1 MVDILTTILG
11 IFISIIASFCFNFG
25 IVLQKKGLRE
35 GSEIKI
41 EEGVRNLYNTFKE
54 FSKNKSWL
62 SGTLL
67 GLIGM
72 IPYAIAMGL
81 VGIVVVQPLMSI
93 GLIFFA
99 VFAVKML
106 NEKLTYYEIIAVG
119 ILIVSPIL
127 MALAGI
133 TNIFIDLYQFVIPF
147 IIFLSPLI
155 VLCIGFFFLS
165 KQKRG
170 TQFEGIFLMFIGAIL
185 YSIGAI
191 FTNILAQAF
200 IEANIFPFFFWE
212 ILFGIFWFDYL
223 HLWMF
228 ISAWGM
234 LIFYISSVIFL
245 QSALQ
250 KSKALRIVPVQNA
263 IMLIIPII
271 AGLFVFNQTF
281 QNYLLFAIALGLILI
296 SIISLSRFQVKIE
309 LIQTNE

>member
-35 GSEIKI
+35 GSDIKI

-271 AGLFVFNQTF
+271 AGLFIFNQTF
-281 QNYLLFAIALGLILI
+281 QNYFLFAIALGLILI

>member
-35 GSEIKI
+35 GSDIKI

-99 VFAVKML
+99 IFAVKML

-281 QNYLLFAIALGLILI
+281 QNYLLFAIALGLIVI

>member
-1 MVDILTTILG
+1 MVDIITTILG

-25 IVLQKKGLRE
+25 IVLQKKGLKE

-93 GLIFFA
+93 GLLFF
-99 VFAVKML
+99 VISAVKML
-106 NEKLTYYEIIAVG
+106 NEKITYYEIIAIG

-127 MALAGI
+127 IALTGI

-147 IIFLSPLI
+147 IIFLSPLF
-155 VLCIGFFFLS
+155 VLGIGFYFLS

-170 TQFEGIFLMFIGAIL
+170 TQFEGMFLMFIGAIL

-200 IEANIFPFFFWE
+200 TEANIFPLFFWE

-228 ISAWGM
+228 ISSWGM
-234 LIFYISSVIFL
+234 LVFYISSVIFL

-250 KSKALRIVPVQNA
+250 KSKALTIVPIQNA

-281 QNYLLFAIALGLILI
+281 QNLILFLVALVLILI
-296 SIISLSRFQVKIE
+296 STISLSRFQVKIE
-309 LIQTNE
+309 LIQTDG

>member
-99 VFAVKML
+99 IFAVKML

>member
-72 IPYAIAMGL
+72 IPYTIAMGL

-93 GLIFFA
+93 GLLFFA
-99 VFAVKML
+99 IFAVKML
-106 NEKLTYYEIIAVG
+106 NEKITYYEIIAVG

-133 TNIFIDLYQFVIPF
+133 SNIFIDLYQFVIPF

-170 TQFEGIFLMFIGAIL
+170 TQFEGMFLMFIGAIL

-200 IEANIFPFFFWE
+200 IEANIFPLFFWE
-212 ILFGIFWFDYL
+212 ILFGIFWVDYL

-228 ISAWGM
+228 ISSWGM
-234 LIFYISSVIFL
+234 LVFYISSVIFL

-250 KSKALRIVPVQNA
+250 KSKALTIVPIQNA

-271 AGLFVFNQTF
+271 AGLFVFHQTF
-281 QNYLLFAIALGLILI
+281 HNYILFAVALVLILI

-309 LIQTNE
+309 LI

>member
-99 VFAVKML
+99 IFAVKML

-281 QNYLLFAIALGLILI
+281 QNYLLFAIALGLIVI